1 MSGTTSTGHIE
12 SVTRII
18 AAPAAGIFDLLADP
32 AEHAAFE
39 GSGTVQA
46 ARADAPGRLS
56 LGARFGMDMKVGVPY
71 RMTNTVVEFEADRR
85 IGWKHVGGHVWRYL
99 LAPSADGASTTVTE
113 QFDWSTARSRLF
125 IRLAR
130 YPARN
135 RKAMEAT
142 LERLERLVVGR
153 PA

>member
-1 MSGTTSTGHIE
+1 MTGHVE
-12 SVTRII
+12 SVTRTI
-18 AAPAAGIFDLLADP
+18 AAPANAIFELLADP
-32 AEHAAFE
+32 AQHASFD
-39 GSGTVQA
+39 GSGTVRA
-46 ARADAPGRLS
+46 ARAGAPDRLA

-71 RMTNTVVEFEADRR
+71 RMTNTVVEFDEGRR

-99 LAPSADGASTTVTE
+99 LTPSAGGASTTVTE

-125 IRLAR
+125 IRLAG

-142 LERLERLVVGR
+142 LERLDGLVTAR
-153 PA
+153 TA